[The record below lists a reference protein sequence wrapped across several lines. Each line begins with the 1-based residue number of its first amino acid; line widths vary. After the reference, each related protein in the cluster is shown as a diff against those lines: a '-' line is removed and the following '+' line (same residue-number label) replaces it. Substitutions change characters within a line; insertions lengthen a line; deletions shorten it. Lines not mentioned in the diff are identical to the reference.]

1 MENSKCFQ
9 FCDLSNA
16 PEGTT
21 AKQDLRVM
29 QPYTRQHYVPA
40 VYLQQFS
47 VDGRQSTRKSHIWRL
62 DRERSKPVAVES
74 QCGPKHF
81 YSKFDSQG
89 AEATF
94 HEIEGVYGQIA
105 QKIWL
110 RERPSQKQYFGLI
123 LMMLDLHCRNI
134 TYENLTAKE
143 NLHAYKVRMQCMRDL
158 MGDPNA
164 PLSNEQFLERWQV
177 RLFENEDP
185 SGLVTSD
192 NPALFFT
199 LDQTSQLHLT
209 IMPVTPST
217 CAVAFDSRFIQAT
230 GNHFSVH
237 DGSLLNHYQQNHS
250 YECLFAPHEFSPEQQ
265 AFVRQQW
272 KERTPLG
279 YVDERA
285 WTPNLI
291 RFPEGDPFGFLFK
304 LEFNANGTRR

>member
-1 MENSKCFQ
+1 M
-9 FCDLSNA
+9 A
-16 PEGTT
+16 
-21 AKQDLRVM
+21 
-29 QPYTRQHYVPA
+29 YTRQHYLPA

-47 VDGRQSTRKSHIWRL
+47 VDGRWATRKSHIWRL
-62 DRERSKPVAVES
+62 DRERSKFVPVDS
-74 QCGPKHF
+74 QCAPKHF
-81 YSKFDSQG
+81 YSRLDSQG

-110 RERPSQKQYFGLI
+110 RQQPSQKHYFGLI

-143 NLHAYKVRMQCMRDL
+143 NLHAYKVRMHCMRDL

-164 PLSNEQFLERWQV
+164 PLSNQQFLERWQV

-199 LDQTSQLHLT
+199 LDESSQLHLT
-209 IMPVTPST
+209 IVPVTPSS
-217 CAVAFDSRFIQAT
+217 CAVAFDSRFIQAA
-230 GNHFSVH
+230 GNHLSVH
-237 DGSLLNHYQQNHS
+237 DGSLLNHYQLNHS

-272 KERTPLG
+272 KDRNPLG
-279 YVDERA
+279 YVDDKA

-291 RFPEGDPFGFLFK
+291 RFPEGDPFSFLSK
-304 LEFNANGTRR
+304 VELRGKCPCR